1 AAAVIVVRG
10 NGPHPRIVAFYPA
23 NGDRYFPGGNV
34 EIEFSH
40 PMNQSSVQRGLQVSP
55 GGEGQ
60 AAWYGNTLNL
70 QPVGDW
76 TPNVTYRIKLIGKVT
91 DDLGR
96 PLKTPVSFWFH
107 VFHVGRIVYCD
118 VNSIR
123 NICTP
128 AGKTL
133 HPLTHSP
140 TPVLQYALSSDG
152 SMLAFIRRGGRSA
165 ASGRSGAGEKPAANR
180 SSLPHLFVEQVDG
193 SGLKQLTFGNAYADS
208 DPSWVIGDD
217 TDVTYHR
224 RPVEPTGKLGKAQVW
239 NVNVDGSANARL
251 SG

>member
-1 AAAVIVVRG
+1 MNRFSYGVLIYVALCLITAAVIVIRG
-10 NGPHPRIVAFYPA
+10 DGPHPRIVAFYPV

-34 EIEFSH
+34 EIEFDH
-40 PMNQSSVQRGLQVSP
+40 PMNQTSVQRGLQVSP

-60 AAWYGNTLNL
+60 AAWYGTTLNL

-76 TPNVTYRIKLIGKVT
+76 RPNVTYRIKLIGKVT

-107 VFHVGRIVYCD
+107 VFHVGRIVYCN
-118 VNSIR
+118 VNHIR

-128 AGKTL
+128 AGKRL
-133 HPLTHSP
+133 HLLTHSS

-152 SMLAFIRRGGRSA
+152 SMLAFIRRD
-165 ASGRSGAGEKPAANR
+165 RSG
-180 SSLPHLFVEQVDG
+180 LPHLFVEQVDG
-193 SGLKQLTFGNAYADS
+193 SGLKQLTFGRSYADS

-224 RPVEPTGKLGKAQVW
+224 RPVDVDVVSGKVQVW
-239 NVNVDGSANARL
+239 NVNIDGSANTRL